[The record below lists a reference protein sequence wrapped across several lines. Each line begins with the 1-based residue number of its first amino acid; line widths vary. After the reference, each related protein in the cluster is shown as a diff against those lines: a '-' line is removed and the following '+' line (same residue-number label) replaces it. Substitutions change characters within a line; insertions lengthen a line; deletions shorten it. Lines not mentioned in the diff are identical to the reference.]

1 MRGRSTWIAVHRYTS
16 TRLTMLPFH
25 NESDVLHLKAID
37 QGVKKA
43 TGGWRPSVVIFE
55 GDTIEDVRSRARFK
69 AWLTHIENE
78 EAIRTRGYYLRLL
91 YRLGER
97 IARNELGMLLRKK
110 SAAELRG
117 SCCLRIG
124 EMELY
129 AHDSLPF
136 PWFEGH
142 FVRAENQRRYITA
155 RACGLF
161 RHKAQ
166 CFSRLHQHDY
176 FDVLFCVWHCLMRT
190 MPRSDISGELRISNR
205 MVMWAIGELRK
216 LGLWPW
222 DPRGPGDGA
231 SKRNASGDPAVGPN
245 GDDEASAGTLAS
257 FLKECTAIRNRL
269 QPTLPSEPPE
279 DSFAIGLSYVIDDDA
294 AFNFGRYVRLAY
306 AEFEAKLGEIV
317 SGTIQ
322 RFEGDTVIVNLGGT
336 TEGILPRA
344 EKVRSENYNVGE
356 RIRALIYEVKKVGPR
371 VKVILSRTHR
381 DLVRALFELEV
392 PEISDGTITIRRIE
406 REPGYRTKL
415 AVDSND
421 EKVDCVGACVG
432 VRGSRIKS
440 IIDELNGERIDII
453 RWNNDPSTLIANAL
467 KPAEVGDIT
476 LDPTTKKA
484 LVIVNEDQ
492 QSLAIGRKGQNVR
505 LASKLTGWDIDI
517 MTRAEL
523 ERSVADDN
531 RGEAG
536 AATPASLT
544 ADRAGEDAKIAS
556 SDAQS
561 PPTAPAGTEGP
572 ATGSSE
578 PRTDKPN
585 PDPTAVESPSLADGQ
600 SAGDPT

>member
-1 MRGRSTWIAVHRYTS
+1 MANNADILRYIDSIARDKEIDKEALIVPIEQAMALALAKKYGVDDVEMRLDRETGEFICNYDVSMEEQGRIFAMSV
-16 TRLTMLPFH
+16 
-25 NESDVLHLKAID
+25 KQAIIGRVREAERD
-37 QGVKKA
+37 
-43 TGGWRPSVVIFE
+43 VIF
-55 GDTIEDVRSRARFK
+55 
-69 AWLTHIENE
+69 
-78 EAIRTRGYYLRLL
+78 
-91 YRLGER
+91 
-97 IARNELGMLLRKK
+97 
-110 SAAELRG
+110 
-117 SCCLRIG
+117 
-124 EMELY
+124 
-129 AHDSLPF
+129 
-136 PWFEGH
+136 
-142 FVRAENQRRYITA
+142 
-155 RACGLF
+155 
-161 RHKAQ
+161 
-166 CFSRLHQHDY
+166 
-176 FDVLFCVWHCLMRT
+176 
-190 MPRSDISGELRISNR
+190 
-205 MVMWAIGELRK
+205 
-216 LGLWPW
+216 
-222 DPRGPGDGA
+222 
-231 SKRNASGDPAVGPN
+231 
-245 GDDEASAGTLAS
+245 
-257 FLKECTAIRNRL
+257 
-269 QPTLPSEPPE
+269 
-279 DSFAIGLSYVIDDDA
+279 
-294 AFNFGRYVRLAY
+294 

-322 RFEGDTVIVNLGGT
+322 RFEGDTVIVNLGRT

-536 AATPASLT
+536 SPAPASLA
-544 ADRAGEDAKIAS
+544 ADRAAEGG
-556 SDAQS
+556 
-561 PPTAPAGTEGP
+561 APATSGAPSPQTGPGSATE
-572 ATGSSE
+572 TGSSE
-578 PRTDKPN
+578 TRSDKPN
-585 PDPTAVESPSLADGQ
+585 PDPPATAVESPSLADGQ